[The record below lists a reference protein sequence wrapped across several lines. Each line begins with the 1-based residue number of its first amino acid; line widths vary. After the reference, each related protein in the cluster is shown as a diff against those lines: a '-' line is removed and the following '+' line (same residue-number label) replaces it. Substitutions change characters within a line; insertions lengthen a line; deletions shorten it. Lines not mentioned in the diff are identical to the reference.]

1 VTDEPREPE
10 GENRAG
16 TRVPLSWNRDVVMLS
31 DAAQALLVRLL
42 VDSAERLSDG
52 RIPAL
57 VMAQQTVHLAPK
69 VEKATVDELTT
80 GGLLDGLADGGFYLP
95 TWKAHNLSKAR
106 VESLKASRK
115 GVAVAGGRARAEIA
129 ERGPGGKFLPKHLAD
144 EPAGAPAVRLDDFQ
158 PEHQPEDQPETSPVS
173 VSVSV
178 SVPDS
183 EEEPFLEGG
192 VQKRVE
198 EPEGG
203 FWARPVRATR

>member
-16 TRVPLSWNRDVVMLS
+16 SRVPLSWNRDVVMLS

-57 VMAQQTVHLAPK
+57 VIAQQTVHLGAK
-69 VEKATVDELTT
+69 VEKATLDELTT
-80 GGLLDGLADGGFYLP
+80 GGLLERLTEGGFYLP
-95 TWKAHNLSKAR
+95 TWRIHNLAKAR

-115 GVAVAGGRARAEIA
+115 GVAVAGGKARAEIA

-144 EPAGAPAVRLDDFQ
+144 EPAGAPAVRLDDLQ
-158 PEHQPEDQPETSPVS
+158 PEDQPEDQPETSPVS

-178 SVPDS
+178 PVY

-192 VQKRVE
+192 VQERVE
-198 EPEGG
+198 EPERFG
-203 FWARPVRATR
+203 FWTRPVRATR

>member
-16 TRVPLSWNRDVVMLS
+16 PRVPLSWNRDVVMLS

-80 GGLLDGLADGGFYLP
+80 GGLLERLTDGGFYLP
-95 TWKAHNLSKAR
+95 TWRIHNLAKAR

-115 GVAVAGGRARAEIA
+115 GVAVAGGKARAETA
-129 ERGPGGKFLPKHLAD
+129 ERGRGGTFLPKHPAD
-144 EPAGAPAVRLDDFQ
+144 EPAGAPAVRLDD
-158 PEHQPEDQPETSPVS
+158 HQPEDQPETSPVS
-173 VSVSV
+173 VSV
-178 SVPDS
+178 PDH

-192 VQKRVE
+192 VQERVE
-198 EPEGG
+198 EPERFG
-203 FWARPVRATR
+203 FWTRPVRATR